1 MAIYTAEE
9 AKIDYVGSS
18 ENLQEILVCPKGHPG
33 KLRETEEGLY
43 ACVWCVL
50 DASSRD
56 TRVDPDDWDKDDP
69 YERSHS
75 GVGLVQTD
83 KGDRYV

>member
-1 MAIYTAEE
+1 MCPYSYEE
-9 AKIDYVGSS
+9 VDIQLNEDATEMWVTCPRHGC
-18 ENLQEILVCPKGHPG
+18 EMPQQED
-33 KLRETEEGLY
+33 GLY
-43 ACVWCVL
+43 YCRVCELETAP
-50 DASSRD
+50 RKK
-56 TRVDPDDWDKDDP
+56 RVDPDDWDKDDP